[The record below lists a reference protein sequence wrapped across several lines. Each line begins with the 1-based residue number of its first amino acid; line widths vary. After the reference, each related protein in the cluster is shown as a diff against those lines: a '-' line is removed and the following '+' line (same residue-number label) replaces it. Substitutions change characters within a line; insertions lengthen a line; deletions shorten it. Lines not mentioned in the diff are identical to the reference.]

1 MTSIVKM
8 SCLNLFWG
16 VVFTKL
22 QLMPLKF
29 LHTKIE
35 CNMLFPKK
43 TYPKN
48 EVVSW
53 PIPNYWDVIALL
65 LVLAVLVLLDYGA
78 NAMMRKFD
86 VGEPFFISLDPV
98 MLPYYALRTVLRMLI
113 AMFFSLL
120 FTFTFGTWA
129 AKSRHAERIIIPI
142 IDILQSVPVLGFLT
156 ITVTAFVALFRG
168 SLLGP
173 ECASLFAIFT
183 TQAWNMALSFYQ
195 SLRTVPNDL
204 QEAATMLQLSA
215 WQRFWRVEVQFAI
228 PGLLWNTMM
237 SMSGSWIF
245 LVASE
250 AITVAGHNIMLPGIG
265 SYIRIAI
272 EHMDKMAV
280 VYVIITMI
288 IVITLY
294 DQLFF
299 RPLVAWSE
307 KFKIEVSVGESEPQ
321 SWVLNVFQRT
331 RFLRFIGEYFS
342 LLGDGIVNCQLFRY
356 RSSRKPTEYR
366 YLLRRFFTVSWNT
379 FLILALIVSFFL
391 LMRFILAEVSWTEVF
406 HVFYLGFLTGL
417 RVTTLLILSS
427 LIWVP
432 IGVWVGLRPNIS
444 RIVQPLA
451 QFLAAFPANLLFPI
465 VVILIIRFTLNVN
478 IWTSPLMVLG
488 AQWYILFN
496 VIAGTMALPKNLH
509 HAVRTLNVKGW
520 LWWKKF
526 MLPGIFPYYI
536 TGAITAAGGSWNT
549 SIIAEAVTWG
559 NTHLQAIGLG
569 AYIASI
575 SQQGDFPRLALAIM
589 VMSLYVLAF
598 NHGLWR
604 PLYRL
609 AEERFQVK

>member
-1 MTSIVKM
+1 MFSF
-8 SCLNLFWG
+8 S
-16 VVFTKL
+16 
-22 QLMPLKF
+22 
-29 LHTKIE
+29 
-35 CNMLFPKK
+35 KK
-43 TYPKN
+43 TYAKN

-53 PIPNYWDVIALL
+53 PIPNYWDVVALL

-78 NAMMRKFD
+78 NAMMARFD
-86 VGEPFFISLDPV
+86 VGKTFPISLDPV

-120 FTFTFGTWA
+120 FTFIFGTWA
-129 AKSRHAERIIIPI
+129 AKSRHAERIIIPM

-173 ECASLFAIFT
+173 ECAALFAIFT
-183 TQAWNMALSFYQ
+183 AQAWNMALSFYQ

-215 WQRFWRVEVQFAI
+215 WQRFWRVEVPFAM

-265 SYIRIAI
+265 SYIGMAI
-272 EHMDKMAV
+272 EYADKMAV

-288 IVITLY
+288 IVIALY
-294 DQLFF
+294 DQLLF
-299 RPLVAWSE
+299 RPLVAWAE
-307 KFKIEVSVGESEPQ
+307 KFSAEVSVGESEAQ
-321 SWVLNVFQRT
+321 SWVLNLFQRT

-342 LLGDGIVNCQLFRY
+342 LLGNAIVNCRLFRY
-356 RSSRKPTEYR
+356 RSPRKPSEYR
-366 YLLRRFFTVSWNT
+366 YLLRRFFTVSWNA
-379 FLILALIVSFFL
+379 FLILALLVSFFL

-406 HVFYLGFLTGL
+406 HVFYLGFVTGL
-417 RVTTLLILSS
+417 RVSVLLILSS

-432 IGVWVGLRPNIS
+432 IGVWVGLRPNVS
-444 RIVQPLA
+444 RVVQPLA
-451 QFLAAFPANLLFPI
+451 QFLAAFPANLLFSI
-465 VVILIIRFTLNVN
+465 VVILIIRFALNVN

-496 VIAGTMALPKNLH
+496 VIAGAMALPKNLH
-509 HAVRTLNVKGW
+509 HVIGTLNVKGW
-520 LWWKKF
+520 LWWKRF
-526 MLPGIFPYYI
+526 MLPGIFSYYI
-536 TGAITAAGGSWNT
+536 TGAITAAGGAWNT
-549 SIIAEAVTWG
+549 SIIAEAVSWG
-559 NTHLQAIGLG
+559 NTHLQATGLG

-609 AEERFQVK
+609 AEESFQVK